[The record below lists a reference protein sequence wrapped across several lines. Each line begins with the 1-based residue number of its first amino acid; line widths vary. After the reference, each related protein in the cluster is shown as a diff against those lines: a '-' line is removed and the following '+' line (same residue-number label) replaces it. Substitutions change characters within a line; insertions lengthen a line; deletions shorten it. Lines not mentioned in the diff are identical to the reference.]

1 MVESVGKR
9 PAPGVTT
16 WDVRWT
22 FWGSLALAVLGVPLA
37 WRVLHSVAALDKLHI
52 FFHQFVVH
60 DLPGSLLSAGILLA
74 AMLTFRR
81 QLIPLHAL
89 EYLDRY
95 RRIVAVGLVGGLAIG
110 TLTLY
115 HNHPLTLDEFSQLF
129 QAKIF
134 AEGRICAD
142 YPPQI
147 MHRLLPV
154 TGNFFRASKATG
166 QVINTYW
173 PGFAMLEAPFVLIRA
188 PWLLNP
194 LLTAGSLLLIRRLAE
209 RLYPDT
215 NAPAWAMLFALA
227 SPAFIVNGIS
237 YHAMPAQLFLNLIFT
252 LLVLEPTPRRLFAA
266 GLVGS
271 LALLQK
277 VPIPHIYYA
286 LPWVVWLLR
295 HRGRWR
301 RLAWLAGGYAPL
313 SLFIG
318 LGWAALRA
326 DFPTDGAAFYEQP
339 WRVLVFFSESDVL
352 SIVHARTLGF
362 LKLAAW
368 AMPGLVV
375 LAILGTR
382 RGWKDAR
389 IRVVAISALVA
400 IFGYWLWQ
408 PTQGHG
414 WGYRYF
420 HGAWATLPLLACG
433 AVARRRADTRGSDT
447 PLAALAATLAVLSL
461 VLLNPLRLYQVDAW
475 MKGHLAQRPRLEP
488 GQTQVCFIR
497 VHEGYYM
504 VDLVQNDP
512 FLRQQTLFVKS
523 PDIAFERP
531 FIERHFPQAVPRSD
545 APDEP
550 VWLIEDPIPRQGCPW
565 VDWSAE
571 MRIDP

>member
-1 MVESVGKR
+1 MTESVGKR
-9 PAPGVTT
+9 RVCAVAT
-16 WDVRWT
+16 WDVRLT
-22 FWGSLALAVLGVPLA
+22 LWGSLAPAVLAVSLA

-60 DLPGSLLSAGILLA
+60 DLPGSLLSAGILLT
-74 AMLTFRR
+74 AMLVFRR
-81 QLIPLHAL
+81 RRVPLHAL
-89 EYLDRY
+89 DYLDRFS
-95 RRIVAVGLVGGLAIG
+95 RVIAVGLAGALAIG
-110 TLTLY
+110 ALTAY

-129 QAKIF
+129 QAKVF
-134 AEGRICAD
+134 AVGRICAE

-147 MHRLLPV
+147 THRLLPI
-154 TGNFFRASKATG
+154 TGNYFRASKATG

-173 PGFAMLEAPFVLIRA
+173 PGFAMLEVPFVLIRA

-252 LLVLEPTPRRLFAA
+252 LLILEPTPRRLFMA

-271 LALLQK
+271 LALVQK

-286 LPWVVWLLR
+286 VVWVVWLLGD
-295 HRGRWR
+295 RGRWR
-301 RLAWLAGGYAPL
+301 RLVCLAGGYAPL
-313 SLFIG
+313 CLLIG
-318 LGWAALRA
+318 LGWSVLRA
-326 DFPTDGAAFYEQP
+326 GFSAEGGAFYEKP
-339 WRVLVFFSESDVL
+339 WQLLVFFSENDIL
-352 SIVHARTLGF
+352 SIMHARTLGL

-382 RGWKDAR
+382 CGWKDT
-389 IRVVAISALVA
+389 RVRALAISALVT

-420 HGAWATLPLLACG
+420 HGAWAALPLLACG
-433 AVARRRADTRGSDT
+433 AVARRRADRGGSDR
-447 PLAALAATLAVLSL
+447 PLVALAATLAVLSF
-461 VLLNPLRLYQVDAW
+461 VLLNPLRLYQVNAW
-475 MKGHLAQRPRLEP
+475 MNGHLAQRPRLEP
-488 GQTQVCFIR
+488 GQTQICFIR

-512 FLRQQTLFVKS
+512 FLRQQTLFIKS

-531 FIERHFPQAVPRSD
+531 FIERHFPHAVPRSD

-550 VWLIEDPIPRQGCPW
+550 VWLIEAPITGQGCPS